1 MKRYVWYSD
10 VHLNL
15 SPLPFLKRLFVRR
28 LREARA
34 DGVIITGDI
43 STGLGL
49 ESDLRFLARHFD
61 GPVYFVLGNHD
72 YHYRYLESVHADVRR
87 VCAQHPNLKWLTD
100 EPVTTLA
107 DDVALIG
114 TEGWYDAALGDPDLL
129 RWTTDWALTLDFFQ
143 LPDMAARIERWQ
155 RMARDSAELVAARLE
170 RALVDHRTVYVATH
184 FPPWKEAT
192 RDVGTVLEKF
202 WLPYNTNT
210 VMGSAIERVMVG
222 RKKRRVVVLAGHT
235 HSPCQVRVNNV
246 ITCQVARASYL
257 GRIHAEETI
266 VL

>member
-15 SPLPFLKRLFVRR
+15 AALPFMKRLFVRR
-28 LREARA
+28 LHQARA

-43 STGLGL
+43 SSGSSL
-49 ESDLRFLARHFD
+49 EGDLRFLATHFD
-61 GPVYFVLGNHD
+61 GPIYFVLGNHD
-72 YHYRYLESVHADVRR
+72 YHRRHIESVHDDVRR
-87 VCAQHPNLKWLTD
+87 LSKRHPNLRWLTD
-100 EPVTTLA
+100 QPVVTLA
-107 DDVALIG
+107 DDVALVG
-114 TEGWYDAALGDPDLL
+114 TEGWYDAALGDPSLL
-129 RWTTDWALTLDFFQ
+129 RWTTDWALTYDFLHLDGMDDR
-143 LPDMAARIERWQ
+143 LAAFR
-155 RMARDSAELVAARLE
+155 RMAQASADLIEQRLE
-170 RALVDHRTVYVATH
+170 AALEDHRTVYVATH

-192 RDVGTVLEKF
+192 RDEGKLLEQF

-210 VMGSAIERVMVG
+210 VMGRAIERVMEG

-235 HSPCQVRVNNV
+235 HTPCHVRVNNV

-257 GRIHAEETI
+257 GQVTAEETI